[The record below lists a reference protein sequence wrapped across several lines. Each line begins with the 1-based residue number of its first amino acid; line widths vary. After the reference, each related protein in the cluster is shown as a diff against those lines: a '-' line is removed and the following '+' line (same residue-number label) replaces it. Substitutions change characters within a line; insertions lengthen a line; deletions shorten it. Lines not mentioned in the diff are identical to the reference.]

1 LSSAYIQREVV
12 QLAVGVHRL
21 DNVKDGDDA
30 IRLALL
36 HDSEGKVLVLLPAS
50 HLLNLV
56 VLWRESSRQLQ
67 PVRAENIV
75 KFFNQ
80 DALSTI
86 EGQRKLFSL
95 PVFLDK
101 SCIEMQSLS
110 VIEPHSGLAFDVP
123 RSWLTGSA
131 SVIPVGISPEKI
143 LEEQPQGTDEE
154 VITKAVEKF
163 TALRIK
169 QRMEDTLGLPSL
181 PPTAQ
186 KISELRADPL
196 AGVDRLVPIVK
207 VDPSLAAQVMSWAAS
222 PYYATPGE
230 LSSIDD
236 AVVRVLGFDL
246 VVNLALGVSMGKT
259 LSIPDEA
266 PRGHTPY
273 WIQAIYTATLSERL
287 CKRMEGDNLPKP
299 GLVYLTGL
307 IHNFG
312 YAALAHLFPPHF
324 ALLSRY
330 LEVNPHMSIE
340 QTERHV
346 LNVTREQVAAWLF
359 DCWSLPKE
367 VCIGVR
373 HINSPLHSKSNQ
385 HAQLVNL
392 ASRALRRVGFADG
405 PIETLD
411 TKVLQSVGLL
421 EAEVYEECEAML
433 EKGDELLELVRMLE
447 TQQKREASREKEQV

>member
-1 LSSAYIQREVV
+1 
-12 QLAVGVHRL
+12 LAVGVHRL
-21 DNVKDGDDA
+21 DNVTDSDNA

-80 DALSTI
+80 DALSTP

-95 PVFLDK
+95 PVYIDK
-101 SCIEMQSLS
+101 SCVDIKSLS

-123 RSWLTGSA
+123 RQWLTGAA

-143 LEEQPQGTDEE
+143 LQEQPQGTDEE
-154 VITKAVEKF
+154 VIIKAVEKF

-273 WIQAIYTATLSERL
+273 WIQAIYTATLAERL
-287 CKRMEGDNLPKP
+287 CKRMTGDDLPKP

-367 VCIGVR
+367 VCAGVR
-373 HINSPLHSKSNQ
+373 YINSPLQKKSNKY
-385 HAQLVNL
+385 AQLVNL
-392 ASRALRRVGFADG
+392 ASRVLRRAGFADG
-405 PIETLD
+405 PIEVLEV
-411 TKVLQSVGLL
+411 KVLQSVGLL

-433 EKGDELLELVRMLE
+433 DKGDELLELVKMLE
-447 TQQKREASREKEQV
+447 TQQKREMGKEKDLV

>member
-1 LSSAYIQREVV
+1 M
-12 QLAVGVHRL
+12 
-21 DNVKDGDDA
+21 DNVPESNDTVR
-30 IRLALL
+30 IALL

-56 VLWRESSRQLQ
+56 VLWRESSRHLQ

-80 DALSTI
+80 DALATK

-95 PVFLDK
+95 PVYIDK
-101 SCIEMQSLS
+101 SCIDMTTLS
-110 VIEPHSGLAFDVP
+110 VLEPHSGLAFDLP
-123 RSWLTGSA
+123 RKWLAGSA
-131 SVIPVGISPEKI
+131 SIISVGVSPEEI
-143 LEEQPQGTDEE
+143 LEQQPQGSDEE
-154 VITKAVEKF
+154 VIIKAVERF

-181 PPTAQ
+181 PPTAK
-186 KISELRADPL
+186 KITELRADPL

-230 LSSIDD
+230 LQSIDD
-236 AVVRVLGFDL
+236 AVIRVLGFDL
-246 VVNLALGVSMGKT
+246 VVNLALAVSMGKT
-259 LSIPDEA
+259 LMIPDEA

-273 WIQAIYTATLSERL
+273 WIQAIYTATLAERL
-287 CKRMEGDNLPKP
+287 CKKMQVEAPPKP

-307 IHNFG
+307 VHNFG

-330 LEVNPHMSIE
+330 LEVNPHMSVE

-346 LNVTREQVAAWLF
+346 LNVTREQIAAWLF
-359 DCWSLPKE
+359 ECWTLPQE
-367 VCIGVR
+367 VCVGVR
-373 HINSPLHSKSNQ
+373 YLNNPLHSEANE

-392 ASRALRRVGFADG
+392 ASRALRQVGFSDG

-411 TKVLQSVGLL
+411 IKVLQSVGLL
-421 EAEVYEECEAML
+421 ESEVLAERDAML
-433 EKGDELLELVRMLE
+433 EKGDELLEVVKMLE
-447 TQQKREASREKEQV
+447 VQQKRETSRVKESV

>member
-1 LSSAYIQREVV
+1 VK

-21 DNVKDGDDA
+21 DNVTESSA
-30 IRLALL
+30 TVRIALL
-36 HDSEGKVLVLLPAS
+36 HDNEGKVLVILPAT

-56 VLWRESSRQLQ
+56 VLWRESSRHLQ

-80 DALSTI
+80 DALATT

-95 PVFLDK
+95 PVYLDR
-101 SCIEMQSLS
+101 SCIDMTSLS
-110 VIEPHSGLAFDVP
+110 VIEPHSGLAFDLP
-123 RSWLTGSA
+123 RKWLAGSA
-131 SVIPVGISPEKI
+131 SVISVGISPEQI
-143 LEEQPQGTDEE
+143 LEQQPQGTDEE
-154 VITKAVEKF
+154 VIIKAVERF

-181 PPTAQ
+181 PPTSQ

-207 VDPSLAAQVMSWAAS
+207 VDPSLAAQVMSWASS
-222 PYYATPGE
+222 PYYALPGE
-230 LSSIDD
+230 LQSIED
-236 AVVRVLGFDL
+236 AVIRVLGFDL

-273 WIQAIYTATLSERL
+273 WTQAIYTATLAERL
-287 CKRMEGDNLPKP
+287 CKVMHSDEPPKP

-330 LEVNPHMSIE
+330 LEVNPHMSID

-359 DCWSLPKE
+359 ECWALPQE
-367 VCIGVR
+367 VCDGVR
-373 HINSPLHSKSNQ
+373 YLNSPLHSKANS
-385 HAQLVNL
+385 HAQLIHI
-392 ASRALRRVGFADG
+392 ATRALRHIGYADG
-405 PIETLD
+405 PVEVID
-411 TKVLQSVGLL
+411 PKVLQSVGLL
-421 EAEVYEECEAML
+421 ESEVFAERDAML
-433 EKGDELLELVRMLE
+433 KKSDQLLEVVRMLE
-447 TQQKREASREKEQV
+447 TQQKKESSKNKESV

>member
-1 LSSAYIQREVV
+1 MFAFNQEVS
-12 QLAVGVHRL
+12 QLAVGVQRL
-21 DNVKDGDDA
+21 DNIINSNQTVR
-30 IRLALL
+30 IALL

-80 DALSTI
+80 EALATPQ
-86 EGQRKLFSL
+86 GRRKLFSL
-95 PVFLDK
+95 PVYIDK
-101 SCIEMQSLS
+101 SCTDLQSLS
-110 VIEPHSGLAFDVP
+110 VLEPHSGLAFDVP
-123 RSWLTGSA
+123 RKWLAGNA
-131 SVIPVGISPEKI
+131 SVISVGISPAEI
-143 LEEQPQGTDEE
+143 LQQQPQGTDEE
-154 VITKAVEKF
+154 VIIKAVERF

-181 PPTAQ
+181 QPTAL

-196 AGVDRLVPIVK
+196 AGIDRLVPIVK

-230 LSSIDD
+230 LQSIDD
-236 AVVRVLGFDL
+236 AVIRVLGYDL
-246 VVNLALGVSMGKT
+246 VVNLALGVSMGKALT
-259 LSIPDEA
+259 IPDEA

-273 WIQAIYTATLSERL
+273 WIQAIYTATLAERL
-287 CKRMEGDNLPKP
+287 CKRMVGEDLPKR

-307 IHNFG
+307 VHNFG

-330 LEVNPHMSIE
+330 LEVNPHMCIE

-359 DCWSLPKE
+359 DCWSLPEE
-367 VCIGVR
+367 VCKGVR
-373 HINSPLHSKSNQ
+373 YINTPKHSQANAY
-385 HAQLVNL
+385 AQLVNL
-392 ASRALRRVGFADG
+392 AMRALRPMGFADG
-405 PIETLD
+405 PIESLD
-411 TKVLQSVGLL
+411 TEVLQAVGLL
-421 EAEVYEECEAML
+421 ESEVIEERNAML
-433 EKGDELLELVRMLE
+433 EKGEELLELVRMLE
-447 TQQKREASREKEQV
+447 MQQKREASRAGE